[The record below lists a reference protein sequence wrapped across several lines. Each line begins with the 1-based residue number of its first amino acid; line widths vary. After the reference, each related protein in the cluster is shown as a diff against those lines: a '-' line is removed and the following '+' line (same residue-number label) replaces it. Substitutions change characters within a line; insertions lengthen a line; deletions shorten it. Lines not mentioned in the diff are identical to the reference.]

1 MGTLEIVLLIIGAV
15 IFILSFLLPA
25 GTEETDHETKEMVQ
39 DEVKNA
45 VAKEMDGVKSQIEDI
60 VDETVNYAVEKTERS
75 LERVSNEKIMAVNEY
90 SDTVLED
97 INKNHKEVMFL
108 YDMLNDKHENL
119 INTVSQAEKTV
130 KEAEQ
135 TAREAAKEVE
145 SAAAEAVSSVGAV
158 SLTKAASEVSE
169 DPVLA
174 EEKEKKTGKK
184 QKKEVPQAEV
194 IALPEPEAPKGFQTL
209 SPTKLSGKEASQKVI
224 RSMPPD
230 LDISFT
236 KDEGKGGNANNN
248 NDRILQLH
256 NEGKSNIAIAKQL
269 GLGVGEVKLVIDLFE
284 GV

>member
-1 MGTLEIVLLIIGAV
+1 MGALEIVLLIIGAV

-25 GTEETDHETKEMVQ
+25 GTAEANQETREMVE

-60 VDETVNYAVEKTERS
+60 VDETVTYVVEKTERS

-119 INTVSQAEKTV
+119 KNAITEVEKTV
-130 KEAEQ
+130 KEAAQ
-135 TAREAAKEVE
+135 TAKEVE
-145 SAAAEAVSSVGAV
+145 AAAAEAVSSAEAA
-158 SLTKAASEVSE
+158 SLAKAAPDVLPDFVSE
-169 DPVLA
+169 ED
-174 EEKEKKTGKK
+174 KGSKTGRKR
-184 QKKEVPQAEV
+184 KKEVPEAEV
-194 IALPEPEAPKGFQTL
+194 IALPSPEAPNGFQTL
-209 SPTKLSGKEASQKVI
+209 SPTKVSEKEASRKVI
-224 RSMPPD
+224 RSMTPD

-236 KDEGKGGNANNN
+236 KEDGKGGNANNN
-248 NDRILQLH
+248 NDKILQLH